1 MRRRRTFTKELKRQV
16 VEEIL
21 AGVSTP
27 AQICRRYTIAYPLI
41 ARWRERYAKGKLDNE
56 PQTPEAKIEQL
67 EQIIGHLTV
76 DNQVLKKALK
86 HALLIQDENGN
97 SSAKTSP
104 SLGTSE
110 GGVKC

>member
-1 MRRRRTFTKELKRQV
+1 MKHRRTFTKEFKRQV

-21 AGVSTP
+21 AGISTP

-41 ARWRERYAKGKLDNE
+41 ARWRERYAKGKLENE

-67 EQIIGHLTV
+67 EQIIGRLTV

-86 HALLIQDENGN
+86 HTLLIQDENGI
-97 SSAKTSP
+97 SSAKTLLP
-104 SLGTSE
+104 SAASE
-110 GGVKC
+110 GGAR